1 MQKLTTAILLGAIS
15 AGAIANEQGAPL
27 QGSISAY
34 AGLLSES
41 KIKDPTAGLSDT
53 ADGSAFGLRGEIGN
67 DLVFAYVDQQ
77 NASQDF
83 TVALVPIDVDV
94 TETRFGIGVRS
105 DSPTVRWTGRLERYD
120 LEMDLKVAGV
130 KLSGDDDGVGVH
142 LGLEADTSDRAF
154 VYGSAGYF
162 RLSDLSGPEFR
173 AGMAGELADNVH
185 LFGEYRLAMLD
196 DSTTDLDLRDV
207 RVGITF
213 AF

>member
-1 MQKLTTAILLGAIS
+1 MHKLTSAILFATLS
-15 AGAIANEQGAPL
+15 ATAVANDQNNAL

-53 ADGSAFGLRGEIGN
+53 ADGSALGLRGEFGN
-67 DLVFAYVDQQ
+67 DLVFLYADHQE
-77 NASQDF
+77 ASQDF
-83 TVALVPIDVDV
+83 SVNRVPVDVDV
-94 TETRFGIGVRS
+94 SESRFGVGVRS

-120 LEMDLKVAGV
+120 LDMDLSVAGFS
-130 KLSGDDDGVGVH
+130 LSGSDDGVGVH
-142 LGLEADTSDRAF
+142 VGLEADTSERAF
-154 VYGSAGYF
+154 FYGSAGYF

-173 AGMAGELADNVH
+173 AGLAGELADNLH
-185 LFGEYRLAMLD
+185 LFGEYRAAMLD

-207 RVGITF
+207 RIGISM